1 MSAKVSTFSRGGS
14 TTTVVGE
21 ITRELVNASDG
32 QGLHFAEGGYIDL
45 TNAAGAEFGT
55 SDFTIEFIL
64 DQDGD
69 NTNDNYIYLSQISGN
84 NRVYFYNDISAND
97 IKIVFVD
104 NSGGYVGTTYTLT
117 YDMSADYGTPTHYAL
132 SFDRSGSVSLYKNAA
147 VVATTSISG
156 ASAIDLGASN
166 TAVGRI
172 GDSTGGYTVLGTF
185 YRFRTWNKSLSSTEV
200 TDAFENS
207 TVPFA
212 DQWGKEVYTSD
223 FSSNVDG
230 WGGFSATSSGNN
242 DSISDGTTSKNDCLK
257 TYAQAAS
264 STHGITQTFGTLL
277 AGTVTVKLDYLIPG
291 PSFPG
296 TGGGNT
302 KVDGFKV
309 ENTTTSTV
317 VRTEST
323 LDVWTSIEFTATSAG
338 GDAFKIFML
347 DGAADSF
354 AGANDANDDRI
365 FFKNIEINNRGCVSD
380 YDCAFS
386 NPSVS
391 RTIQDR
397 AGAAD
402 GTSSASGVTQ
412 VTKIEAVN
420 TNKLNVGGTVTRV
433 GIGLDAGD
441 APSVPLHIKNAGGS
455 YDEAIIALES
465 GNNGITEIQMGDV
478 SDIDIGNIKY
488 SNINNSMSF
497 TTNAATALTIDSD
510 GAVNIN
516 SGTVPA
522 GQKLYVRCASGS
534 NLAIGDASGTV
545 KFSALTDNNGAN
557 VPMEFGAS
565 ALSFVGGLATFGSGI
580 SVTTGGV
587 KFPATQSASADAN
600 VLDDYEEGTHVATL
614 TPSTSGTI
622 TLNGSYDTLAYT
634 KIGNLVHVQGY
645 LEVSSVS
652 SPVGRFDISLPF
664 AIASDSPAAMNYV
677 SSTVA
682 MGGVASANVSA
693 FVAFGDS
700 STVLRVYLGDGTNVV
715 ADSAQEV
722 QANTNI
728 RVSFQYKAA

>member
-412 VTKIEAVN
+412 VTPIEQLNAE
-420 TNKLNVGGTVTRV
+420 KLSIGGTVPRV

-441 APSVPLHIKNAGGS
+441 APSVPLHIK
-455 YDEAIIALES
+455 
-465 GNNGITEIQMGDV
+465 
-478 SDIDIGNIKY
+478 
-488 SNINNSMSF
+488 
-497 TTNAATALTIDSD
+497 
-510 GAVNIN
+510 
-516 SGTVPA
+516 
-522 GQKLYVRCASGS
+522 
-534 NLAIGDASGTV
+534 
-545 KFSALTDNNGAN
+545 
-557 VPMEFGAS
+557 
-565 ALSFVGGLATFGSGI
+565 
-580 SVTTGGV
+580 
-587 KFPATQSASADAN
+587 
-600 VLDDYEEGTHVATL
+600 
-614 TPSTSGTI
+614 
-622 TLNGSYDTLAYT
+622 
-634 KIGNLVHVQGY
+634 
-645 LEVSSVS
+645 
-652 SPVGRFDISLPF
+652 
-664 AIASDSPAAMNYV
+664 
-677 SSTVA
+677 
-682 MGGVASANVSA
+682 
-693 FVAFGDS
+693 
-700 STVLRVYLGDGTNVV
+700 
-715 ADSAQEV
+715 
-722 QANTNI
+722 
-728 RVSFQYKAA
+728 